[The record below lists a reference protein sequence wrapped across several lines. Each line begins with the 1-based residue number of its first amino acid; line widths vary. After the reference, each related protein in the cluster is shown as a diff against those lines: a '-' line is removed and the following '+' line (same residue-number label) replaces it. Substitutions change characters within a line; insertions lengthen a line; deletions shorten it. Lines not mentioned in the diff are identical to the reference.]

1 MRILRSSPLTLGLL
15 ILSLSAQRLA
25 AAPPITALAFD
36 PAETELLAGSQKG
49 VERYS
54 WPDLKRREMLNTKL
68 QQVHDIAFSP
78 DGNSLAIAGG
88 TPGSSG
94 DLEFWQWPSAQ
105 KLATYKLHSD
115 VIYQIA
121 WSANSQR
128 LFTASHDGEVLE
140 VAPSSGMI
148 TQRFVGHS
156 QPVRTLSLLANQQT
170 LLTAGNDQTIRVW
183 DAKTGKLLRSLH
195 NHTKAVH
202 ALALKPQTTDGEL
215 PVAASIGA
223 DGTLRLWQPTI
234 GRMMRF
240 RRLPAGVPLA
250 LAWCSKGE
258 CLLVTDDKANLHII
272 DSETLETQKMMT
284 VKTGQPLSLLL
295 TKDGTTLI
303 VGKQQ
308 DLLQKFLLN

>member
-1 MRILRSSPLTLGLL
+1 MQILRSNRLSLGLL
-15 ILSLSAQRLA
+15 ILSLSAQCLA
-25 AAPPITALAFD
+25 GAPPITALAFD
-36 PAETELLAGSQKG
+36 PTETELLAGSQKG

-54 WPDLKRREMLNTKL
+54 WPDLKPGEMLKTNL
-68 QQVHDIAFSP
+68 QQIHDIAFSP
-78 DGNSLAIAGG
+78 DGKSLAIAGG

-94 DLEFWQWPSAQ
+94 ELELWQWPSAQ

-115 VIYQIA
+115 VIYQLA
-121 WSANSQR
+121 WIANSKR

-156 QPVRTLSLLANQQT
+156 QPVRALLLLPDQQT

-183 DAKTGKLLRSLH
+183 DTKTGNLLRSLH

-202 ALALKPQTTDGEL
+202 ALALKPQSKDGEL
-215 PVAASIGA
+215 PIAASIGA

-240 RRLPAGVPLA
+240 RRLPASVPLA
-250 LAWCSKGE
+250 LAWYGKGE
-258 CLLVTDDKANLHII
+258 CLLVTDDKGHLHII
-272 DSETLETQKMMT
+272 DSETLEIKNMITTKSHQS
-284 VKTGQPLSLLL
+284 VSLLI

-303 VGKQQ
+303 VGGQHG
-308 DLLQKFLLN
+308 LLQKFLLN